1 MRRMPL
7 FVLFLLLPLS
17 SGQGRPAAGDPRD
30 GGQTMTA
37 KIISGKEVSA
47 SIRQEL
53 AERVAELKEKHGLV
67 PGLGVILVGDDP
79 ASHSYVKGKE
89 KAAGQV
95 GIYSEVLRV
104 PASTTEAEVLKMV
117 EDFNKNPKI
126 HGILVQLPLPD
137 HIDENKVI
145 FAIDPK
151 KDVDGFHPVN
161 IGRLHIG
168 EECFIPCTPN
178 GIMELL
184 DRTGV
189 ELKGKNATV
198 VGRSNIV
205 GKPVAMLLLS
215 RHATVTI
222 CHSRTTDLAGECR
235 RADVLVAAVG
245 RPRMITADMIKPGAV
260 VIDVGVNRI
269 EGGKLVG
276 DVDFDAALEVASAIT
291 PVPGGVGPMTITML
305 MKNTVL
311 AAERTLA

>member
-1 MRRMPL
+1 M
-7 FVLFLLLPLS
+7 
-17 SGQGRPAAGDPRD
+17 AA
-30 GGQTMTA
+30 
-37 KIISGKEVSA
+37 KVISGKEVSA
-47 SIRQEL
+47 SLRQEL
-53 AERVAELKEKHGLV
+53 AERVAELKARHGLV

-79 ASHSYVKGKE
+79 ASHSYVRGKE
-89 KAAGQV
+89 KAADQV

-117 EDFNKNPKI
+117 QDFNENPKI

-145 FAIDPK
+145 FAIDPE

-168 EECFIPCTPN
+168 EEGFIPCTPN

-276 DVDFDAALEVASAIT
+276 DVDFDGALEVASAIT